1 MAIPKLIDEKV
12 QTLLSLLNKDQR
24 WLIAINAD
32 PDSMGSALALK
43 AILSRKVHAIGIGHV
58 NEINR
63 PDNLAMIR
71 YLRVPTRRLIPN
83 LVAQYDRF
91 ALVDS
96 QPHHHP
102 ELEKLNYSI
111 VIDHHPLLPDKPVH
125 APLTDIR
132 PKYGATCTMLT
143 EYLQHQLIRPPKLLA
158 SALVYGIK
166 ADTQNFQRK
175 FIDADINAFK
185 YLSKYA
191 DHTLITRI
199 VRSEYH
205 LEWMRYFS
213 RAFYNLRRIGTGL
226 TAHLGKVQSPDIL
239 VVVADFF
246 MRVHS
251 ISWDAVSGVFGDKL
265 VVIFRGD
272 GIRKD
277 MGKFAASHFAD
288 MGSAGGHKGAARA
301 EVPLGALDGKDPEM
315 FVLKKLS
322 RGKTASVQRI

>member
-1 MAIPKLIDEKV
+1 MAIPKLIDEKA
-12 QTLLSLLNKDQR
+12 QTLLSLLNKNQR
-24 WLIAINAD
+24 WLIVINAD

-43 AILSRKVHAIGIGHV
+43 AILSRKVLDIGIGHV

-83 LVAQYDRF
+83 LIAQYDRF

-102 ELEKLNYSI
+102 ELEKLDYSV
-111 VIDHHPLLPDKPVH
+111 VIDHHPLLPDKPVS

-143 EYLQHQLIRPPKLLA
+143 EYLQRLEIRPPKLLA
-158 SALVYGIK
+158 SAMLYGIK
-166 ADTQNFQRK
+166 ADTLNFQRK

-191 DHTLITRI
+191 DHTLIQRI
-199 VRSEYH
+199 ARSEYH

-213 RAFYNLRRIGTGL
+213 RAFYNLRRIGSGL

-251 ISWDAVSGVFGDKL
+251 ISWDAVSGVFGDTL

-272 GIRKD
+272 GLRKD
-277 MGKFAASHFAD
+277 MGKFAASHFGEL
-288 MGSAGGHKGAARA
+288 GSAGGHKGAARA
-301 EVPLGALDGKDPEM
+301 EVPMEALDGKDPEM

-322 RGKTASVQRI
+322 RGKTASFQRI

>member
-1 MAIPKLIDEKV
+1 MATPKLLDEKI
-12 QTLLSLLNKDQR
+12 QALLSLLHKDER
-24 WLIAINAD
+24 WLIVINAD

-43 AILSRKVHAIGIGHV
+43 TILSRKVHDIGIGHV

-83 LVAQYDRF
+83 LIAQYDRF

-102 ELEKLNYSI
+102 ELVKLNYSI
-111 VIDHHPLLPDKPVH
+111 VIDHHPVSADKPVL
-125 APLTDIR
+125 APVTDIR
-132 PKYGATCTMLT
+132 PKYGATCTMLM
-143 EYLQHQLIRPPKLLA
+143 EYLQRLKIRPPKLLA
-158 SALVYGIK
+158 SALLYGIK
-166 ADTQNFQRK
+166 ADTQSFQRK

-213 RAFYNLRRIGTGL
+213 RAFYNLRRIGSGL

-251 ISWDAVSGVFGDKL
+251 ISWDAVSGVYGDTL

-277 MGKFAASHFAD
+277 MGKFAASHFGD
-288 MGSAGGHKGAARA
+288 IGSAGGHKGAARA
-301 EVPLGALDGKDPEM
+301 EVPMSALDGKDPEM

>member
-1 MAIPKLIDEKV
+1 MGVSKQTDEKL
-12 QTLLSLLNKDQR
+12 QALLPLLNKDER

-32 PDSMGSALALK
+32 PDSMAAALGLK
-43 AILSRKVHAIGIGHV
+43 AILSRRVRDIGIGHV
-58 NEINR
+58 NEIKR

-71 YLRVPTRRLIPN
+71 YLRVPTRKLIPN
-83 LVAQYDRF
+83 LIAQYDRF

-102 ELEKLNYSI
+102 ELEKLAYSV
-111 VIDHHPLLPDKPVH
+111 VIDHHPLLPDKPVQ
-125 APLTDIR
+125 AAVVDIR
-132 PKYGATCTMLT
+132 PKYGATATMLT
-143 EYLQHQLIRPPKLLA
+143 EYVQRMKIRPAKLLA
-158 SALVYGIK
+158 SALLYGIK
-166 ADTQNFQRK
+166 ADTLNFQRK

-191 DHTLITRI
+191 DHTLITCI

-226 TAHLGKVQSPDIL
+226 TAHLGKVQSPDLL

-251 ISWDAVSGVFGDKL
+251 ISWDAVSGVFNDTL

-277 MGKFAASHFAD
+277 MGTFAASLFAEV
-288 MGSAGGHKGAARA
+288 GSAGGHKGAARA
-301 EVPLGALDGKDPEM
+301 EIPLSALDGKDPEL

-322 RGKTASVQRI
+322 RGKTTGFQRI

>member
-1 MAIPKLIDEKV
+1 MAVSKLTDEKI
-12 QTLLSLLNKDQR
+12 QTLLPLLSKDER
-24 WLIAINAD
+24 WLIVINAD
-32 PDSMGSALALK
+32 PDSMGAALGLK
-43 AILSRKVHAIGIGHV
+43 AMLSRRVRDIGIGHV

-71 YLRVPTRRLIPN
+71 YLRVPTRKLIPN
-83 LVAQYDRF
+83 LIAQYDRF

-102 ELEKLNYSI
+102 ELAQLEYSV
-111 VIDHHPLLPDKPVH
+111 VIDHHPILADKPVI
-125 APLTDIR
+125 APLVDIR

-143 EYLQHQLIRPPKLLA
+143 EYLQRMQIRPPKLLA
-158 SALVYGIK
+158 SALLYGIK
-166 ADTQNFQRK
+166 ADTLNFQRK
-175 FIDADINAFK
+175 FIDADIDAFK

-191 DHTLITRI
+191 DHPLITRI

-226 TAHLGKVQSPDIL
+226 TAHLGKVMSPDIL

-251 ISWDAVSGVFGDKL
+251 ISWDAVSGIAGDNL

-277 MGKFAASHFAD
+277 MGKFAASLFGD
-288 MGSAGGHKGAARA
+288 IGSAGGHKGAARA
-301 EVPLGALDGKDPEM
+301 EIPLAALDGKDPEM
-315 FVLKKLS
+315 YVLKKLS
-322 RGKTASVQRI
+322 RGKTTGFQRI

>member
-1 MAIPKLIDEKV
+1 MAIPKLIDEKA
-12 QTLLSLLNKDQR
+12 QTLLSLLNKNQR
-24 WLIAINAD
+24 WLIVINAD

-43 AILSRKVHAIGIGHV
+43 AILSRKVLDIGIGHV

-83 LVAQYDRF
+83 LIAQYDRF

-102 ELEKLNYSI
+102 ELEKLDYSV
-111 VIDHHPLLPDKPVH
+111 VIDHHPLLPDKPVS

-143 EYLQHQLIRPPKLLA
+143 EYLQRLEIRPPKLLA
-158 SALVYGIK
+158 SAMLYGIK
-166 ADTQNFQRK
+166 ADTLNFQRK

-191 DHTLITRI
+191 DHTLIQRI
-199 VRSEYH
+199 ARSEYH

-213 RAFYNLRRIGTGL
+213 RAFYNLRRIGSGL

-251 ISWDAVSGVFGDKL
+251 ISWDAVSGVFGDTL

-272 GIRKD
+272 GLRKD
-277 MGKFAASHFAD
+277 MGKFAASHFGEL
-288 MGSAGGHKGAARA
+288 GSAGGHKGAARA
-301 EVPLGALDGKDPEM
+301 EVPMEVLDGKDPEM
-315 FVLKKLS
+315 YVLKKLA
-322 RGKTASVQRI
+322 RGKTASFQRI

>member
-12 QTLLSLLNKDQR
+12 QTLLALLHKDER
-24 WLIAINAD
+24 WLIVINAD
-32 PDSMGSALALK
+32 PDSMGAALALK
-43 AILSRKVHAIGIGHV
+43 AILSRKVRDIGIGHV
-58 NEINR
+58 NEVKR

-83 LVAQYDRF
+83 LIAQYDRF

-96 QPHHHP
+96 QPQHHP
-102 ELEKLNYSI
+102 ELEKLTYSV
-111 VIDHHPLLPDKPVH
+111 VIDHHPLSADKPVH

-143 EYLQHQLIRPPKLLA
+143 EYLQRLQIRPPKLLA
-158 SALVYGIK
+158 TALLYGIK
-166 ADTQNFQRK
+166 ADTQSFQRK

-185 YLSKYA
+185 HLSKYA
-191 DHTLITRI
+191 DHALITRI

-251 ISWDAVSGVFGDKL
+251 ISWDAVSGVCGDTL

-277 MGKFAASHFAD
+277 MGKFAATLFAEL
-288 MGSAGGHKGAARA
+288 GSAGGHKGAARA
-301 EVPLGALDGKDPEM
+301 EVPMCALDGKDPEI

-322 RGKTASVQRI
+322 RGKTATVQRI

>member
-1 MAIPKLIDEKV
+1 MAVGRQTDEKL
-12 QTLLSLLNKDQR
+12 QALYSLLSKEER
-24 WLIAINAD
+24 WLIVINAD
-32 PDSMGSALALK
+32 PDSMASAVALK
-43 AILSRKVHAIGIGHV
+43 AILSRKVCDIGIGHV
-58 NEINR
+58 NEVKR

-71 YLRVPTRRLIPN
+71 YLRIPTRRLIPN
-83 LVAQYDRF
+83 LIAQYDRF

-102 ELEKLNYSI
+102 ELEKLKYSVI
-111 VIDHHPLLPDKPVH
+111 IDHHPLLPDHPPH
-125 APLTDIR
+125 ADLVDVR
-132 PKYGATCTMLT
+132 PKFGSNSAILT
-143 EYLQHQLIRPPKLLA
+143 EYIQRAGIRPPKLLA
-158 SALVYGIK
+158 SALLYGIK
-166 ADTQNFQRK
+166 ADTQSFQRK
-175 FIDADINAFK
+175 FVDADINAFK

-191 DHTLITRI
+191 DHGLITRI

-226 TAHLGKVQSPDIL
+226 CAHLGKVDSPDIL

-251 ISWDAVSGVFGDKL
+251 ISWDAVSGLHGDTL
-265 VVIFRGD
+265 VVILRGD

-277 MGKFAASHFAD
+277 MGKFASSVFGEL
-288 MGSAGGHKGAARA
+288 GSAGGHKGAARA
-301 EVPLGALDGKDPEM
+301 EIPLEVLDGKDPEL

-322 RGKTASVQRI
+322 RGKTTSFQRI